1 MVKPT
6 GHSKSKTYHNHKKTS
21 TDIPSGYEY
30 VAEQVKRHQKYVRSL
45 NAWNTAVSNQGKSR
59 DRGDDINSP
68 QLYPSDFKG
77 GKPGDT
83 GNKDLYE
90 WMQKQDSQYA
100 RKVWEG
106 GPAKYKN
113 PGKRLV

>member
-1 MVKPT
+1 MS
-6 GHSKSKTYHNHKKTS
+6 HSKSSIYSNHSKTS

-30 VAEQVKRHQKYVRSL
+30 VKEQIARHQKYAKSL

-77 GKPGDT
+77 GGPGDT
-83 GNKDLYE
+83 GNKDTYE
-90 WMQKQDSQYA
+90 WMQKQDSVST
-100 RKVWEG
+100 RKVWGG

-113 PGKRLV
+113 PKKRLV